1 MRIALCILITEP
13 GGVGGGVEAEAG
25 TDRRFGKISNY

>member
-1 MRIALCILITEP
+1 MYFNYGA
-13 GGVGGGVEAEAG
+13 GGRGGGVEAEAG